1 MGNQCTSFGFGKIVY
16 NNVKDTQ
23 FEVNGLKHCS
33 FGSFMGQ
40 IDEFACTLCIGFKKE
55 KWFQIALLLL
65 LLLVHVVG

>member
-55 KWFQIALLLL
+55 K
-65 LLLVHVVG
+65 